1 MSTWD
6 EEFRQLQAEF
16 LRGGPDRLV
25 DIDETLERL
34 DRGTAAT
41 LADLKRHFHKL
52 AGAGA
57 TYQRPHIST
66 LAREAERRC
75 DELIKGHHQPSSDD
89 VGRWRDIRHRL
100 TALFD
105 EGIATTVLTE
115 PESATAA
122 TGGSAGESSRSALDV
137 LLVDENQETRRLLA
151 SVLQHEGIPV
161 REAGTCAEAKAL
173 IDTRLPD
180 GLLVDV
186 RLPDGSGY
194 GIVEYAR
201 QKPDGDHAA
210 ILMLSAA
217 GDFLDLAEAIHAG
230 ADACY
235 TKPAEIEAAHRKLL
249 QMLERSQA
257 EIPRILVVEDDEFHA
272 AFARTVLE
280 SAGYQVDVCSAP
292 RTFTEHMATFHPEL
306 LLMDVNLP
314 EVSGYDLAR
323 LVRQQEQHAALPIIF
338 LTSEAEMESRIRA
351 AKAGGDEHL
360 TKPVHPALLASAVG
374 ARLERAR
381 FLKSLLHRD
390 GLTRLLT
397 HASFMEQV
405 QQVIDRRARSTPGSA
420 SLVLLDVDHFKRVN
434 DTYGHQAGD
443 RVLAT
448 LAASLRQHLRR
459 TDIIGRYGGEEFGVL
474 LDHLPIDDAQRLITR
489 LLNEFAA
496 LDHTAGEHQHFRVT
510 FSAGIAPYRE
520 GLERH
525 AWIEAADLTLY
536 AAKNQGGT
544 GSSSR
549 RRRDEHKCRN
559 AANAGMP
566 NIAARLVGPRYLI
579 YCKAHV

>member
-16 LRGGPDRLV
+16 LRGGPDRLA
-25 DIDETLERL
+25 DIDETLDRL

-57 TYQRPHIST
+57 TYQRPQISN
-66 LAREAERRC
+66 LAREAEKRC
-75 DELIKGHHQPSSDD
+75 DELLRSHQQPTSED
-89 VGRWRDIRHRL
+89 VVQWRDARVRL
-100 TALFD
+100 AQLFD
-105 EGIATTVLTE
+105 EGTTVAVTE
-115 PESATAA
+115 PAPTPTPGPVEAPR
-122 TGGSAGESSRSALDV
+122 GEVDV
-137 LLVDENQETRRLLA
+137 LLVDEDLETRRLLA

-161 REAGTCAEAKAL
+161 REAGTCAEARML
-173 IDTRLPD
+173 IDARVPN
-180 GLLVDV
+180 GLMVDV
-186 RLPDGSGY
+186 RLPDGAGY
-194 GIVEYAR
+194 DIVTYAR
-201 QKPDGDHAA
+201 QKADGDDETA

-235 TKPAEIEAAHRKLL
+235 TKPAEIEPAYRKLL
-249 QMLERSQA
+249 QLLERAQA

-280 SAGYQVDVCSAP
+280 SAGYQVSVCGSP
-292 RTFTEHMATFHPEL
+292 RQFTEHMATFQPEL

-323 LVRQQEQHAALPIIF
+323 LVRQHEQHAALPIIF

-360 TKPVHPALLASAVG
+360 TKPVHPALLASAVA
-374 ARLERAR
+374 ARLERSR

-405 QQVIDRRARSTPGSA
+405 QQAIDRRQRGTAIPA
-420 SLVLLDVDHFKRVN
+420 SLVLLDVDHFKKIN
-434 DTYGHQAGD
+434 DTFGHQAGD

-448 LAASLRQHLRR
+448 LAGALRQHLRR
-459 TDIIGRYGGEEFGVL
+459 TDIIGRYGGEEFAVL
-474 LDHLPIDDAQRLITR
+474 LDQLKAEDAQRLITR
-489 LLNEFAA
+489 LLGEFAS
-496 LDHTAGEHQHFRVT
+496 LDHAAGEGDHFRVT
-510 FSAGIAPYRE
+510 FSAGVAPFHE
-520 GLERH
+520 GIQRH
-525 AWIEAADLTLY
+525 AWIEAADQALY
-536 AAKNQGGT
+536 AAKKAGRNQVLISD
-544 GSSSR
+544 SSHAR
-549 RRRDEHKCRN
+549 R
-559 AANAGMP
+559 
-566 NIAARLVGPRYLI
+566 
-579 YCKAHV
+579 

>member
-6 EEFRQLQAEF
+6 EDFRQLQAEF
-16 LRGGPDRLV
+16 LRGGPARLA
-25 DIDETLERL
+25 DIDDTLDRL

-57 TYQRPHIST
+57 TYQRPQISS
-66 LAREAERRC
+66 LAKEAERRC
-75 DELIKGHHQPSSDD
+75 DELLRDHAQPTTED
-89 VGRWRDIRHRL
+89 VTRWRDIRARL
-100 TALFD
+100 AALFD
-105 EGIATTVLTE
+105 EGLATTVVPDAAQAE
-115 PESATAA
+115 VVVSAASESARA
-122 TGGSAGESSRSALDV
+122 ELDV

-161 REAGTCAEAKAL
+161 REAGTVAQAKAR
-173 IDTRLPD
+173 IDERVPD
-180 GLLVDV
+180 GLMVDV

-194 GIVEYAR
+194 GVVEYVR
-201 QKPDGDHAA
+201 QRDDGEDAA

-235 TKPAEIEAAHRKLL
+235 TKPAEIEPAYRKLL
-249 QMLERSQA
+249 QMLEGAQA
-257 EIPRILVVEDDEFHA
+257 DIPRILVVEDDEFHA
-272 AFARTVLE
+272 GFARTVLE
-280 SAGYQVDVCSAP
+280 SAGYHVDVCGAP
-292 RTFTEHMATFHPEL
+292 RQFIEQMATSQPEL

-338 LTSEAEMESRIRA
+338 LTSDGEMEARIRA

-405 QQVIDRRARSTPGSA
+405 QQVVDRRQRSANGPA
-420 SLVLLDVDHFKRVN
+420 SLVLLDVDHFKRIN

-448 LAASLRQHLRR
+448 LAGSLRQHLRR
-459 TDIIGRYGGEEFGVL
+459 TDIVGRYGGEEFGVL
-474 LDHLPIDDAQRLITR
+474 LDQLSVEDAQRLIAR
-489 LLNEFAA
+489 LLREFAA
-496 LDHTAGEHQHFRVT
+496 LDHAAGEQHFRVT
-510 FSAGIAPYRE
+510 FSAGIAPWTP
-520 GLERH
+520 GIQRH
-525 AWIEAADLTLY
+525 AWIEAADQALY
-536 AAKNQGGT
+536 AAKKAG
-544 GSSSR
+544 
-549 RRRDEHKCRN
+549 RN
-559 AANAGMP
+559 RVLVAGQTDAP
-566 NIAARLVGPRYLI
+566 T
-579 YCKAHV
+579 

>member
-16 LRGGPDRLV
+16 LRGGPDRLL
-25 DIDETLERL
+25 DIDESLDRL

-57 TYQRPHIST
+57 TYQRPQIST

-75 DELIKGHHQPSSDD
+75 DELLTAHRQPSSEDMA
-89 VGRWRDIRHRL
+89 RWRDIRTRL
-100 TALFD
+100 ASLFV
-105 EGIATTVLTE
+105 EGIATTTLAE
-115 PESATAA
+115 PAA
-122 TGGSAGESSRSALDV
+122 VDAAPGAAPEEVRSELDV

-161 REAGTCAEAKAL
+161 REAGTCEEARAL
-173 IDTRLPD
+173 IDARVPD

-194 GIVEYAR
+194 GVVEYAR
-201 QKPDGDHAA
+201 QKSGGDLAA

-249 QMLERSQA
+249 QMLERSQSEA
-257 EIPRILVVEDDEFHA
+257 PRILVVEDDEFHA

-280 SAGYQVDVCSAP
+280 SAGYLVDVCGAP
-292 RTFTEHMATFHPEL
+292 RQFSEHMATFQPEL

-405 QQVIDRRARSTPGSA
+405 QQVLDRRTRSAPGPA
-420 SLVLLDVDHFKRVN
+420 SLVLLDVDHFKQIN
-434 DTYGHQAGD
+434 DTFGHQAGD

-448 LAASLRQHLRR
+448 LAGSLRQHLRR
-459 TDIIGRYGGEEFGVL
+459 TDVIGRYGGEEFGVL
-474 LDHLPIDDAQRLITR
+474 LDQLPIDDAQRLITR

-496 LDHTAGEHQHFRVT
+496 LDHSAAQHQHFRVT
-510 FSAGIAPYRE
+510 FSAGIAPYRP
-520 GLERH
+520 GIERH
-525 AWIEAADLTLY
+525 AWIEAADQALY
-536 AAKNQGGT
+536 AAKKAG
-544 GSSSR
+544 
-549 RRRDEHKCRN
+549 RN
-559 AANAGMP
+559 RVL
-566 NIAARLVGPRYLI
+566 IAP
-579 YCKAHV
+579 

>member
-16 LRGGPDRLV
+16 LRGGPERLV
-25 DIDETLERL
+25 DIDETLDRL

-41 LADLKRHFHKL
+41 IADLKRHFHKL

-57 TYQRPHIST
+57 TYQRPQIST

-75 DELIKGHHQPSSDD
+75 DELLTGHGQPSAVD
-89 VGRWRDIRHRL
+89 VARWRDIRLRL
-100 TALFD
+100 QALFN
-105 EGIATTVLTE
+105 EGIATAMPVE
-115 PESATAA
+115 PMPVSV
-122 TGGSAGESSRSALDV
+122 TGGAAAAAESPRGALDV
-137 LLVDENQETRRLLA
+137 LLVDENQETRRLLV

-161 REAGTCAEAKAL
+161 REASTCDEARAL
-173 IDTRLPD
+173 IDARLPD
-180 GLLVDV
+180 GLMVDI

-194 GIVEYAR
+194 SVVEYAR
-201 QKPDGDHAA
+201 QKPDGDQAA

-257 EIPRILVVEDDEFHA
+257 EVPRILVVEDDEFHA

-280 SAGYQVDVCSAP
+280 SAGYQVDVCGAP
-292 RTFTEHMATFHPEL
+292 RHFAEHMSTFQPEL

-405 QQVIDRRARSTPGSA
+405 QQVIDRRSRSAHGPS
-420 SLVLLDVDHFKRVN
+420 SLVLLDVDHFKHIN

-448 LAASLRQHLRR
+448 LAGSLRQHLRR

-474 LDHLPIDDAQRLITR
+474 LDQLPLGDAQRLITR

-496 LDHTAGEHQHFRVT
+496 LDHSASEHRHFRVT
-510 FSAGIAPYRE
+510 FSAGIAPYTD
-520 GLERH
+520 GVQRH
-525 AWIEAADLTLY
+525 AWIEAADQALY
-536 AAKNQGGT
+536 AAKKAGRNRVVVAPT
-544 GSSSR
+544 TSS
-549 RRRDEHKCRN
+549 
-559 AANAGMP
+559 
-566 NIAARLVGPRYLI
+566 
-579 YCKAHV
+579 

>member
-1 MSTWD
+1 M
-6 EEFRQLQAEF
+6 
-16 LRGGPDRLV
+16 
-25 DIDETLERL
+25 
-34 DRGTAAT
+34 
-41 LADLKRHFHKL
+41 
-52 AGAGA
+52 
-57 TYQRPHIST
+57 
-66 LAREAERRC
+66 
-75 DELIKGHHQPSSDD
+75 
-89 VGRWRDIRHRL
+89 
-100 TALFD
+100 
-105 EGIATTVLTE
+105 
-115 PESATAA
+115 
-122 TGGSAGESSRSALDV
+122 
-137 LLVDENQETRRLLA
+137 
-151 SVLQHEGIPV
+151 LQHEGIPV
-161 REAGTCAEAKAL
+161 REAGTCAEARAL
-173 IDTRLPD
+173 IDARLPD
-180 GLLVDV
+180 GVLVDV
-186 RLPDGSGY
+186 RLPDGPGY
-194 GIVEYAR
+194 GIVEYVR
-201 QKPDGDHAA
+201 QKADGDHAA

-217 GDFLDLAEAIHAG
+217 ADFLDLAEAIHAG

-280 SAGYQVDVCSAP
+280 SAGYQVDVCSTP
-292 RTFTEHMATFHPEL
+292 RSFSEHMATFQPEL

-405 QQVIDRRARSTPGSA
+405 QQVIDRRARSTPGPA
-420 SLVLLDVDHFKRVN
+420 SLVLLDVDHFKHIN

-510 FSAGIAPYRE
+510 FSAGIAPYHQ
-520 GLERH
+520 GIERH
-525 AWIEAADLTLY
+525 AWIEAADQALY
-536 AAKNQGGT
+536 AAKKSG
-544 GSSSR
+544 
-549 RRRDEHKCRN
+549 RN
-559 AANAGMP
+559 RVLVALGATARHVMNAVGMP
-566 NIAARLVGPRYLI
+566 TTFARLRGCRLSATD
-579 YCKAHV
+579 AHIVTASGAGDHDLSDGH

>member
-1 MSTWD
+1 M
-6 EEFRQLQAEF
+6 
-16 LRGGPDRLV
+16 GGADRLV
-25 DIDETLERL
+25 DIDEAL
-34 DRGTAAT
+34 DRLHHGTAAT

-57 TYQRPHIST
+57 TYQRPQIST

-75 DELIKGHHQPSSDD
+75 DELLKGHAQPSSED
-89 VGRWRDIRHRL
+89 VVRWRETRRRL
-100 TALFD
+100 AALFD
-105 EGIATTVLTE
+105 EGIATTVLADPT
-115 PESATAA
+115 PATATPA
-122 TGGSAGESSRSALDV
+122 ASSLDTARHDLDV
-137 LLVDENQETRRLLA
+137 LLVDENQEARRLLA

-161 REAGTCAEAKAL
+161 REAGSCEQAREM
-173 IDTRLPD
+173 IDARLPD
-180 GLLVDV
+180 GMLVDV

-201 QKPDGDHAA
+201 KKSGGDQSA

-235 TKPAEIEAAHRKLL
+235 TKPAEIEAAHRKIL

-257 EIPRILVVEDDEFHA
+257 ESPRILVVEDDQYHA
-272 AFARTVLE
+272 AFARALLE
-280 SAGYQVDVCSAP
+280 SAGYQVHVCDAP
-292 RTFTEHMATFHPEL
+292 RQFSEHMATFQPEL

-338 LTSEAEMESRIRA
+338 LTSEEELESRIRA

-405 QQVIDRRARSTPGSA
+405 QQVIDRRSRVAAAPA
-420 SLVLLDVDHFKRVN
+420 SLVLLDVDHFKQVN
-434 DTYGHQAGD
+434 DAYGHQAGD

-448 LAASLRQHLRR
+448 LAGSLRQHLRR

-474 LDHLPIDDAQRLITR
+474 LDQLPIDDAQRLITR
-489 LLNEFAA
+489 LLTEFAS
-496 LDHTAGEHQHFRVT
+496 LDHTAGEQHFRVT
-510 FSAGIAPYRE
+510 FSAGIAPYHE
-520 GLERH
+520 GVGRH
-525 AWIEAADLTLY
+525 AWIEAADQALY
-536 AAKNQGGT
+536 AAKRAG
-544 GSSSR
+544 
-549 RRRDEHKCRN
+549 RN
-559 AANAGMP
+559 RVLVAGRTDAAGNDLAP
-566 NIAARLVGPRYLI
+566 VPTTRA
-579 YCKAHV
+579 

>member
-16 LRGGPDRLV
+16 LRGGPERLA

-57 TYQRPHIST
+57 TYQRPQISS
-66 LAREAERRC
+66 LARDAERRC
-75 DELIKGHHQPSSDD
+75 DELIERHGQPTAADMA
-89 VGRWRDIRHRL
+89 RWRDVRSRL
-100 TALFD
+100 TTLFD
-105 EGIATTVLTE
+105 EGMTSTALAE
-115 PESATAA
+115 PAPMPAQATA
-122 TGGSAGESSRSALDV
+122 GEHPRAEVDV

-151 SVLQHEGIPV
+151 LVLQHEGITV
-161 REAGTCAEAKAL
+161 REAGTCAEARAL
-173 IDTRLPD
+173 VDARLPD

-186 RLPDGSGY
+186 RLPDGPGY
-194 GIVEYAR
+194 GVVEYAR
-201 QKPDGDHAA
+201 QKPLADHVA

-249 QMLERSQA
+249 QMLERTQA
-257 EIPRILVVEDDEFHA
+257 DVPRILVVEDDEFHA

-280 SAGYQVDVCSAP
+280 SAGYLVDVCGAP
-292 RTFTEHMATFHPEL
+292 RHFAEHMATFQPEL
-306 LLMDVNLP
+306 LVMDVNLP
-314 EVSGYDLAR
+314 EASGYDLAR

-360 TKPVHPALLASAVG
+360 TKPAHPALLASAVG

-381 FLKSLLHRD
+381 FLKTLLHRD

-405 QQVIDRRARSTPGSA
+405 QQVIDRRARTSQGPA
-420 SLVLLDVDHFKRVN
+420 SLVLLDVDHFKQIN

-448 LAASLRQHLRR
+448 LAGSLRQHLRR

-474 LDHLPIDDAQRLITR
+474 LDQLPIDDAQRLIGR
-489 LLNEFAA
+489 LLSEFAT
-496 LDHTAGEHQHFRVT
+496 LDHSAGEHQHFRVT
-510 FSAGIAPYRE
+510 FSAGIAPYAE
-520 GLERH
+520 GIERH
-525 AWIEAADLTLY
+525 AWIEAADQALY
-536 AAKNQGGT
+536 AAKKAG
-544 GSSSR
+544 
-549 RRRDEHKCRN
+549 RN
-559 AANAGMP
+559 RVVVAQ
-566 NIAARLVGPRYLI
+566 
-579 YCKAHV
+579 

>member
-16 LRGGPDRLV
+16 LRGGPDRLA

-57 TYQRPHIST
+57 TYQRPQISS

-75 DELIKGHHQPSSDD
+75 DELLRDHGQPSRED
-89 VGRWRDIRHRL
+89 VARWREIRLRL
-100 TALFD
+100 EALFN
-105 EGIATTVLTE
+105 EGLATTVLAE
-115 PESATAA
+115 PAPAASTPSAPAESPRA
-122 TGGSAGESSRSALDV
+122 ELDV
-137 LLVDENQETRRLLA
+137 LLVDEDQETRRLLA
-151 SVLQHEGIPV
+151 SVLMHEGIPV
-161 REAGTCAEAKAL
+161 REAGSCEEARAR
-173 IDTRLPD
+173 IDQRVPD
-180 GLLVDV
+180 GLMVDV
-186 RLPDGSGY
+186 RLPDGTGY

-201 QKPDGDHAA
+201 QKDEGSHTA

-235 TKPAEIEAAHRKLL
+235 TKPAEIEPAYRKLL
-249 QMLERSQA
+249 QMLEGA
-257 EIPRILVVEDDEFHA
+257 HADIPRILVVEDDEFHA
-272 AFARTVLE
+272 AFARAVLE
-280 SAGYQVDVCSAP
+280 SAGYQVDVCRAP
-292 RTFTEHMATFHPEL
+292 RQFTEHMATFQPEL

-323 LVRQQEQHAALPIIF
+323 LVRQHEQHAALPIIF

-405 QQVIDRRARSTPGSA
+405 QQVLDRRQRSGSGPA
-420 SLVLLDVDHFKRVN
+420 SLVLLDVDHFKQIN
-434 DTYGHQAGD
+434 DVYGHQAGD

-459 TDIIGRYGGEEFGVL
+459 TDIIGRYGGEEFAVL
-474 LDHLPIDDAQRLITR
+474 LDQLPVEDAQRLIAR
-489 LLNEFAA
+489 LLGEFAA
-496 LDHTAGEHQHFRVT
+496 LDHAAGENRHFRVT
-510 FSAGIAPYRE
+510 FSAGIAPWHD
-520 GLERH
+520 GIERH
-525 AWIEAADLTLY
+525 AWIEAADQALY
-536 AAKNQGGT
+536 AAKKAGRNRVVIAGDRTQET
-544 GSSSR
+544 G
-549 RRRDEHKCRN
+549 N
-559 AANAGMP
+559 
-566 NIAARLVGPRYLI
+566 RLG
-579 YCKAHV
+579 AHS

>member
-16 LRGGPDRLV
+16 LRGGPDRLA
-25 DIDETLERL
+25 DIDETLDRL

-41 LADLKRHFHKL
+41 LGDLKRHFHKL

-57 TYQRPHIST
+57 TYQRPQISA
-66 LAREAERRC
+66 LAKEGERRC
-75 DELIKGHHQPSSDD
+75 DELLRNHGQPSTAD
-89 VGRWRDIRHRL
+89 VARWRDIRIRL
-100 TALFD
+100 AALFA
-105 EGIATTVLTE
+105 EGLATTVAAE
-115 PESATAA
+115 PVPAPA
-122 TGGSAGESSRSALDV
+122 SAGAAPGDSPRGELDV
-137 LLVDENQETRRLLA
+137 LLVDENAETRRLLA

-161 REAGTCAEAKAL
+161 REAGTCVEARAL
-173 IDTRLPD
+173 IDLRLPD

-194 GIVEYAR
+194 SVVEYAR
-201 QKPDGDHAA
+201 QKDGGDHSA

-249 QMLERSQA
+249 QMLERTQA
-257 EIPRILVVEDDEFHA
+257 DVPRILVVEDDEFHA

-280 SAGYQVDVCSAP
+280 SAGYQVSVCSAP
-292 RTFTEHMATFHPEL
+292 RHFAEHMATSQPEL

-405 QQVIDRRARSTPGSA
+405 QQVIDRRSRASQGPA
-420 SLVLLDVDHFKRVN
+420 SLVLLDVDHFKSVN

-448 LAASLRQHLRR
+448 LAGSLRQHLRR

-474 LDHLPIDDAQRLITR
+474 LDQLPIDDAQRLITR

-496 LDHTAGEHQHFRVT
+496 LDHSAGQHQHFRVT
-510 FSAGIAPYRE
+510 FSAGIAPYRD
-520 GLERH
+520 GIERH
-525 AWIEAADLTLY
+525 AWIEAADRALY
-536 AAKNQGGT
+536 AAKEAGRN
-544 GSSSR
+544 R
-549 RRRDEHKCRN
+549 VHVAEHRT
-559 AANAGMP
+559 
-566 NIAARLVGPRYLI
+566 
-579 YCKAHV
+579 

>member
-6 EEFRQLQAEF
+6 EEFRHLQSEF
-16 LRGGPDRLV
+16 LKGGADRLV
-25 DIDETLERL
+25 DIDEALDRL
-34 DRGTAAT
+34 HRGTAAT

-57 TYQRPHIST
+57 TYQRPQIST

-75 DELIKGHHQPSSDD
+75 DQLLKGHAQPTSED
-89 VGRWRDIRHRL
+89 VVRWREIRGRL
-100 TALFD
+100 AALFD
-105 EGIATTVLTE
+105 EGTATMV
-115 PESATAA
+115 AA
-122 TGGSAGESSRSALDV
+122 PPPAAASAGAPSLEAVRDDLDV
-137 LLVDENQETRRLLA
+137 LLVDENQATRRLLA

-161 REAGTCAEAKAL
+161 REAASCEQARAM
-173 IDTRLPD
+173 IDAQLPD
-180 GLLVDV
+180 GLMVDV

-201 QKPDGDHAA
+201 KQAGGDQSA

-235 TKPAEIEAAHRKLL
+235 TKPTEIEAAHRKLL

-257 EIPRILVVEDDEFHA
+257 ESPRILVVEDDAQHA
-272 AFARTVLE
+272 AYARALLE
-280 SAGYQVDVCSAP
+280 SAGYAVQVCDAP
-292 RTFTEHMATFHPEL
+292 RQFSERMATFQPEL

-338 LTSEAEMESRIRA
+338 LTSEEEMESRIRG

-405 QQVIDRRARSTPGSA
+405 QQVIDRRSRSASGPA

-448 LAASLRQHLRR
+448 LAGSLRQHLRR

-474 LDHLPIDDAQRLITR
+474 LDQLPIDDAQRLITR
-489 LLNEFAA
+489 LLTEFAA
-496 LDHTAGEHQHFRVT
+496 LDHAAGDQHFRVT
-510 FSAGIAPYRE
+510 FSAGIAPYHE
-520 GLERH
+520 GISRH
-525 AWIEAADLTLY
+525 AWIEAADQALY
-536 AAKNQGGT
+536 AAKKAG
-544 GSSSR
+544 
-549 RRRDEHKCRN
+549 RN
-559 AANAGMP
+559 RVLVAPARAAEPAA
-566 NIAARLVGPRYLI
+566 AARLTPD
-579 YCKAHV
+579 A

>member
-1 MSTWD
+1 MRWYDVPGFLADMSTWD

-16 LRGGPDRLV
+16 LRGGPDRLA
-25 DIDETLERL
+25 DIDETLDRL

-57 TYQRPHIST
+57 TYQRPQISS

-75 DELIKGHHQPSSDD
+75 DDLLREHGQPSTED
-89 VGRWRDIRHRL
+89 VARWRDIRLRL
-100 TALFD
+100 EGLFH
-105 EGIATTVLTE
+105 EGIATTVLPDAAPAAAASTATE
-115 PESATAA
+115 
-122 TGGSAGESSRSALDV
+122 GSRAELDV

-161 REAGTCAEAKAL
+161 REAGTAEDARRL
-173 IDTRLPD
+173 IDERLPD
-180 GLLVDV
+180 GLMVDV
-186 RLPDGSGY
+186 RLPDDSGY
-194 GIVEYAR
+194 HVVEYAR
-201 QKPDGDHAA
+201 QKDEGSQTA

-235 TKPAEIEAAHRKLL
+235 TKPAEIEPAYRKLL
-249 QMLERSQA
+249 QMLERAQA
-257 EIPRILVVEDDEFHA
+257 EIPRILVVEDDEYHA

-280 SAGYQVDVCSAP
+280 SAGYQVNVCGAP
-292 RTFTEHMATFHPEL
+292 RQFTEHMATFQPEL

-360 TKPVHPALLASAVG
+360 TKPVHPALLASAAG

-405 QQVIDRRARSTPGSA
+405 QQVLDRRARSASGPA
-420 SLVLLDVDHFKRVN
+420 SLVLLDVDHFKQIN

-448 LAASLRQHLRR
+448 LAGSLRQHLRR
-459 TDIIGRYGGEEFGVL
+459 TDIIGRYGGEEFAVL
-474 LDHLPIDDAQRLITR
+474 LDQLSVEDAQRLITR
-489 LLNEFAA
+489 LLGEFAA
-496 LDHTAGEHQHFRVT
+496 LDHSAGDKHFRVS
-510 FSAGIAPYRE
+510 FSAGIAPWRE
-520 GLERH
+520 GVERH
-525 AWIEAADLTLY
+525 AWIEAADRALY
-536 AAKNQGGT
+536 AAKNAG
-544 GSSSR
+544 
-549 RRRDEHKCRN
+549 RN
-559 AANAGMP
+559 
-566 NIAARLVGPRYLI
+566 RVLVADG
-579 YCKAHV
+579 A

>member
-1 MSTWD
+1 MTTWD

-25 DIDETLERL
+25 DIDETLDRL

-57 TYQRPHIST
+57 TYQRPQIST

-75 DELIKGHHQPSSDD
+75 DELLEGHEQPSSDD
-89 VGRWRDIRHRL
+89 MGRWRDIRMRL
-100 TALFD
+100 TGLFD
-105 EGIATTVLTE
+105 ESIATTALDE
-115 PESATAA
+115 PAA
-122 TGGSAGESSRSALDV
+122 VGPALGGALEGPRGALDV

-161 REAGTCAEAKAL
+161 REAGTCEEARAL
-173 IDTRLPD
+173 IDARLPD

-201 QKPDGDHAA
+201 QKRDGDAAA

-217 GDFLDLAEAIHAG
+217 GDFVDLAEAIHAG

-235 TKPAEIEAAHRKLL
+235 TKPAEIEAALRKLL

-272 AFARTVLE
+272 AFARTLLE

-292 RTFTEHMATFHPEL
+292 RSFADHMATFHPEL

-314 EVSGYDLAR
+314 EISGYDLAR

-338 LTSEAEMESRIRA
+338 LTSEGEMESRIRA

-405 QQVIDRRARSTPGSA
+405 QQVIDRRARSTPGPA

-474 LDHLPIDDAQRLITR
+474 LDHLPIDDAQRLIAR
-489 LLNEFAA
+489 LLREFAA
-496 LDHTAGEHQHFRVT
+496 LDHSAGEHQHFRVT

-520 GLERH
+520 GVERH
-525 AWIEAADLTLY
+525 AWIEAADQALY
-536 AAKNQGGT
+536 AAKKAG
-544 GSSSR
+544 
-549 RRRDEHKCRN
+549 RN
-559 AANAGMP
+559 RVL
-566 NIAARLVGPRYLI
+566 IAST
-579 YCKAHV
+579 

>member
-16 LRGGPDRLV
+16 LRGGPDRLL
-25 DIDETLERL
+25 DIDESLDRL

-41 LADLKRHFHKL
+41 IADLKRHFHKL

-57 TYQRPHIST
+57 TYQRPQIST

-75 DELIKGHHQPSSDD
+75 DELLKGHGQPSSDD
-89 VGRWRDIRHRL
+89 VARWRDIRMRL
-100 TALFD
+100 ASLFD
-105 EGIATTVLTE
+105 EGIATTTLAD
-115 PESATAA
+115 PAPLAA
-122 TGGSAGESSRSALDV
+122 TSSTPPEEARSELDV

-161 REAGTCAEAKAL
+161 REAGTCEEARML
-173 IDTRLPD
+173 IDARVPD
-180 GLLVDV
+180 GLLVDI

-201 QKPDGDHAA
+201 HKPGGDLAA

-249 QMLERSQA
+249 QMLERSQS
-257 EIPRILVVEDDEFHA
+257 EPPRILVVEDDEFHA

-280 SAGYQVDVCSAP
+280 SAGYLVDVCSAP
-292 RTFTEHMATFHPEL
+292 RHFSEHMATFQPEL

-405 QQVIDRRARSTPGSA
+405 QQVLDRRARSAPGPA
-420 SLVLLDVDHFKRVN
+420 SLVLLDVDHFKQIN
-434 DTYGHQAGD
+434 DTFGHQAGD

-459 TDIIGRYGGEEFGVL
+459 TDVIGRYGGEEFGVL
-474 LDHLPIDDAQRLITR
+474 LDQLPIEDAQRLITR

-496 LDHTAGEHQHFRVT
+496 LDHSAAQHQHFRVT
-510 FSAGIAPYRE
+510 FSAGIAPYRP
-520 GLERH
+520 GIERH
-525 AWIEAADLTLY
+525 AWIEAADQALY
-536 AAKNQGGT
+536 AAKKAG
-544 GSSSR
+544 
-549 RRRDEHKCRN
+549 RN
-559 AANAGMP
+559 RVL
-566 NIAARLVGPRYLI
+566 IAP
-579 YCKAHV
+579 

>member
-1 MSTWD
+1 MAPGSPLTMSTWD

-25 DIDETLERL
+25 DIDETLDRL

-57 TYQRPHIST
+57 TYQRPQIST
-66 LAREAERRC
+66 LAKEAERRC
-75 DELIKGHHQPSSDD
+75 DELLKGHGQPSTVD
-89 VGRWRDIRHRL
+89 VARWRDIRMRL
-100 TALFD
+100 AVLFD
-105 EGIATTVLTE
+105 EGLATSVLPE
-115 PESATAA
+115 PAPASVAAGTAPDSPRA
-122 TGGSAGESSRSALDV
+122 ELDV
-137 LLVDENQETRRLLA
+137 LLVDENVETRRLLA
-151 SVLQHEGIPV
+151 SVLAHEGIPV
-161 REAGTCAEAKAL
+161 REAGTCVEARAL
-173 IDTRLPD
+173 IDERLPD
-180 GLLVDV
+180 GLMVDV

-201 QKPDGDHAA
+201 QKPDGGDAA

-235 TKPAEIEAAHRKLL
+235 TKPAEIEPAHRKLL
-249 QMLERSQA
+249 QMLERVQA
-257 EIPRILVVEDDEFHA
+257 DVPRILVVEDDEFHA

-280 SAGYQVDVCSAP
+280 SAGYQVSVCSAP
-292 RTFTEHMATFHPEL
+292 RQFVEHMATSQPEL

-405 QQVIDRRARSTPGSA
+405 QQVIDRRSRASQGPA
-420 SLVLLDVDHFKRVN
+420 SLVLLDVDHFKQIN

-448 LAASLRQHLRR
+448 LAGSLRQHLRR

-474 LDHLPIDDAQRLITR
+474 LDQLPIDDAQRLITR

-496 LDHTAGEHQHFRVT
+496 LDHSAGEHQHFRVT
-510 FSAGIAPYRE
+510 FSAGIAPYAD
-520 GLERH
+520 GIERH
-525 AWIEAADLTLY
+525 AWIEAADQALY
-536 AAKNQGGT
+536 SAKKAG
-544 GSSSR
+544 
-549 RRRDEHKCRN
+549 RN
-559 AANAGMP
+559 
-566 NIAARLVGPRYLI
+566 RV
-579 YCKAHV
+579 HVAT

>member
-16 LRGGPDRLV
+16 LRGGPERLV
-25 DIDETLERL
+25 DIDETLDRL

-41 LADLKRHFHKL
+41 IADLKRHFHKL

-57 TYQRPHIST
+57 TYQRPQIST

-75 DELIKGHHQPSSDD
+75 DELLKGHGQPSADD
-89 VGRWRDIRHRL
+89 VARWRDIRLRL
-100 TALFD
+100 RALFD
-105 EGIATTVLTE
+105 EGIATTVLAEPVPAPATSGTAV
-115 PESATAA
+115 PESPR
-122 TGGSAGESSRSALDV
+122 GEFDV

-161 REAGTCAEAKAL
+161 REASTCEEARAL
-173 IDTRLPD
+173 IDARLPD

-201 QKPDGDHAA
+201 QKPDGDLAA

-249 QMLERSQA
+249 QMLERSQS
-257 EIPRILVVEDDEFHA
+257 EVPRILVVEDDEFHA

-292 RTFTEHMATFHPEL
+292 RHFTEHMATFQPEL

-405 QQVIDRRARSTPGSA
+405 QQVIDRRSRSAQGPS
-420 SLVLLDVDHFKRVN
+420 SLVLLDVDHFKQIN

-448 LAASLRQHLRR
+448 LAGSLRQHLRR

-474 LDHLPIDDAQRLITR
+474 LDQLPIGDAQRLITR

-510 FSAGIAPYRE
+510 FSAGIAPYTD
-520 GLERH
+520 GLQRH
-525 AWIEAADLTLY
+525 AWIEAADQALY
-536 AAKNQGGT
+536 AAKKAGRNRVVVAPAT
-544 GSSSR
+544 TSS
-549 RRRDEHKCRN
+549 
-559 AANAGMP
+559 
-566 NIAARLVGPRYLI
+566 
-579 YCKAHV
+579 

>member
-6 EEFRQLQAEF
+6 EEFRQLEAEF
-16 LRGGPDRLV
+16 LRGGPARLV
-25 DIDETLERL
+25 DIDEALDRL

-57 TYQRPHIST
+57 TYKRPQISA

-75 DELIKGHHQPSSDD
+75 DEVLARRGQPTSDD
-89 VGRWRDIRHRL
+89 VAGWRQARMRL
-100 TALFD
+100 AALFE
-105 EGIATTVLTE
+105 EGIATAAPAE
-115 PESATAA
+115 PAPQASSSGQAAPESSQ
-122 TGGSAGESSRSALDV
+122 GDLDV
-137 LLVDENQETRRLLA
+137 LIVDDNQDTRRLLA
-151 SVLQHEGIPV
+151 SVLQQEGIPV
-161 REAGTCAEAKAL
+161 REAGTCAEARTL
-173 IDTRLPD
+173 IDARVPD

-186 RLPDGSGY
+186 CLPDGSGY
-194 GIVEYAR
+194 AIVEHAR
-201 QKPDGDHAA
+201 QRPGGDQAV

-217 GDFLDLAEAIHAG
+217 GDVLDLAEAIHAG

-257 EIPRILVVEDDEFHA
+257 EVPRILVVEDDEFHA

-280 SAGYQVDVCSAP
+280 SAGYQVAVCGAP
-292 RTFTEHMATFHPEL
+292 RHFTEHMATFQPEL

-314 EVSGYDLAR
+314 DASGYDLAR

-338 LTSEAEMESRIRA
+338 LTSEAAMESRIRA

-405 QQVIDRRARSTPGSA
+405 QQVIDRRLRSPHGPA
-420 SLVLLDVDHFKRVN
+420 SLVLLDVDHFKRIN

-448 LAASLRQHLRR
+448 LAGSLRQHLRR

-474 LDHLPIDDAQRLITR
+474 LDQLPIEDAQRLITR
-489 LLNEFAA
+489 LLHEFAA
-496 LDHTAGEHQHFRVT
+496 LDHTAVGEHSHFRVT
-510 FSAGIAPYRE
+510 FSAGIAPYRP
-520 GLERH
+520 GIERH
-525 AWIEAADLTLY
+525 AWIEAADQSLY
-536 AAKNQGGT
+536 AAKKAGRNQVVVAPD
-544 GSSSR
+544 R
-549 RRRDEHKCRN
+549 
-559 AANAGMP
+559 
-566 NIAARLVGPRYLI
+566 
-579 YCKAHV
+579 

>member
-1 MSTWD
+1 MTTWD

-16 LRGGPDRLV
+16 LRGGPDRLA
-25 DIDETLERL
+25 DIDETLDRL
-34 DRGTAAT
+34 DRGTAST

-57 TYQRPHIST
+57 TYQRPQISS

-75 DELIKGHHQPSSDD
+75 DELLREHGQPTTDD
-89 VGRWRDIRHRL
+89 VAEWRDIRARL
-100 TALFD
+100 ESLFD
-105 EGIATTVLTE
+105 EGIATAVLPE
-115 PESATAA
+115 PTPATAA
-122 TGGSAGESSRSALDV
+122 ATAPVEGSRAELDV
-137 LLVDENQETRRLLA
+137 LIVDENQETRRLLA

-161 REAGTCAEAKAL
+161 REAGTAAEARAC
-173 IDTRLPD
+173 IDARLPD
-180 GLLVDV
+180 GLMVDV

-194 GIVEYAR
+194 AVVEYAR
-201 QKPDGDHAA
+201 QKDEGSQTA
-210 ILMLSAA
+210 ILMLSAV

-235 TKPAEIEAAHRKLL
+235 TKPAEIEPAYRKLL
-249 QMLERSQA
+249 QMLEGAQA
-257 EIPRILVVEDDEFHA
+257 EIPRILVVEDDEYHA

-280 SAGYQVDVCSAP
+280 SAGYQVNVCSAP
-292 RTFTEHMATFHPEL
+292 RQFTEHMATFQPEL

-323 LVRQQEQHAALPIIF
+323 LVRQHEQHAALPIIF

-405 QQVIDRRARSTPGSA
+405 QQVLDRRQRSAGGPA
-420 SLVLLDVDHFKRVN
+420 SLVLLDVDHFKQIN

-448 LAASLRQHLRR
+448 LAGSLRQHLRR
-459 TDIIGRYGGEEFGVL
+459 TDIIGRYGGEEFAVL
-474 LDHLPIDDAQRLITR
+474 LDQLSVDDAQRLITR
-489 LLNEFAA
+489 LLAEFAA
-496 LDHTAGEHQHFRVT
+496 LDHAAGEKHFRVT
-510 FSAGIAPYRE
+510 FSAGIAPWTD
-520 GLERH
+520 GVERH
-525 AWIEAADLTLY
+525 VWIEAADQALY
-536 AAKNQGGT
+536 AAKKAG
-544 GSSSR
+544 
-549 RRRDEHKCRN
+549 RN
-559 AANAGMP
+559 RVLIAGQ
-566 NIAARLVGPRYLI
+566 A
-579 YCKAHV
+579 

>member
-16 LRGGPDRLV
+16 LRGGPERLV
-25 DIDETLERL
+25 DIDEALDRL
-34 DRGTAAT
+34 DRGLAAT

-57 TYQRPHIST
+57 TYQRPLIST
-66 LAREAERRC
+66 LAREGEQRC
-75 DELIKGHHQPSSDD
+75 DELLKGGGRPTTTD
-89 VGRWRDIRHRL
+89 VDRWREIRGL
-100 TALFD
+100 LAQAFD
-105 EGIATTVLTE
+105 EGIA
-115 PESATAA
+115 SAAPSTSAVVASVVDTAA
-122 TGGSAGESSRSALDV
+122 PEAARSTLDV

-151 SVLQHEGIPV
+151 SVLIHEGIPV
-161 REAGTCAEAKAL
+161 REAGTCAEARAL
-173 IDTRLPD
+173 IEQRVPD

-194 GIVEYAR
+194 AVVEFTR
-201 QKPDGDHAA
+201 QMPDGGNTA

-257 EIPRILVVEDDEFHA
+257 EVSRILVVEDDEFHA

-280 SAGYQVDVCSAP
+280 SAGYLVDVCSAP
-292 RTFTEHMATFHPEL
+292 RYFSERMATFQPEL

-381 FLKSLLHRD
+381 FLKSLLYRD

-405 QQVIDRRARSTPGSA
+405 QQAVDRRARAALGPA
-420 SLVLLDVDHFKRVN
+420 SLVLLDVDHFKKIN
-434 DTYGHQAGD
+434 DAHGHQAGD

-459 TDIIGRYGGEEFGVL
+459 TDVIGRYGGEEFGVL
-474 LDHLPIDDAQRLITR
+474 LDQLEVDDAKRLITR

-496 LDHTAGEHQHFRVT
+496 LDHAAADGQHFRVT
-510 FSAGIAPYRE
+510 FSAGIAAYTP
-520 GLERH
+520 GIERH
-525 AWIEAADLTLY
+525 AWIEAADQALY
-536 AAKNQGGT
+536 AAKKSG
-544 GSSSR
+544 
-549 RRRDEHKCRN
+549 RN
-559 AANAGMP
+559 
-566 NIAARLVGPRYLI
+566 RVLVAP
-579 YCKAHV
+579 

>member
-6 EEFRQLQAEF
+6 EDFRQLQAEF
-16 LRGGPDRLV
+16 LRGGPDRLS
-25 DIDETLERL
+25 DIDETLDRL

-57 TYQRPHIST
+57 TYQRPQIST
-66 LAREAERRC
+66 LAKEGERRC
-75 DELIKGHHQPSSDD
+75 DELLRAHGQPSTADLA
-89 VGRWRDIRHRL
+89 RWRDIRARL
-100 TALFD
+100 AVLFD
-105 EGIATTVLTE
+105 EGIASTVLVE
-115 PESATAA
+115 APPSPVVIGDAA
-122 TGGSAGESSRSALDV
+122 TEGTRAELDV
-137 LLVDENQETRRLLA
+137 LLVDENVETRRLLA
-151 SVLQHEGIPV
+151 SVLLHEGIPV
-161 REAGTCAEAKAL
+161 REAGTCDQARAL
-173 IDTRLPD
+173 IDARVPD

-194 GIVEYAR
+194 GVVEYAR
-201 QKPDGDHAA
+201 QKAEGGQAA

-249 QMLERSQA
+249 QMLERAQDDV
-257 EIPRILVVEDDEFHA
+257 PRILVVEDDEFHA

-280 SAGYQVDVCSAP
+280 SAGYHVSVCSAP
-292 RTFTEHMATFHPEL
+292 RQFPEFMATSQPEL

-323 LVRQQEQHAALPIIF
+323 LVRQQEQHAALPILF
-338 LTSEAEMESRIRA
+338 LTSEVEMESRIRA

-405 QQVIDRRARSTPGSA
+405 QQVIDRRSRAAQGPA
-420 SLVLLDVDHFKRVN
+420 SLVLLDVDHFKQIN

-474 LDHLPIDDAQRLITR
+474 LDQLPIDDAQRLISR

-496 LDHTAGEHQHFRVT
+496 LDHSAGEHQHFRVT
-510 FSAGIAPYRE
+510 FSAGIAPHTE
-520 GLERH
+520 GIDRH
-525 AWIEAADLTLY
+525 GWIEAADQALY
-536 AAKNQGGT
+536 AAKKAG
-544 GSSSR
+544 
-549 RRRDEHKCRN
+549 RN
-559 AANAGMP
+559 RVQMAGQV
-566 NIAARLVGPRYLI
+566 AD
-579 YCKAHV
+579 

>member
-16 LRGGPDRLV
+16 LRGGPSRLA
-25 DIDETLERL
+25 DIDETLDRL

-57 TYQRPHIST
+57 TYQRPQISS

-75 DELIKGHHQPSSDD
+75 DELLRGHGQPTSDD
-89 VGRWRDIRHRL
+89 VVRWREARVRL
-100 TALFD
+100 ALLFD
-105 EGIATTVLTE
+105 DGLNSVIAE
-115 PESATAA
+115 PAA
-122 TGGSAGESSRSALDV
+122 GPAQSSPAEAPRDEIDV
-137 LLVDENQETRRLLA
+137 LLVDEDVETRRLLA

-161 REAGTCAEAKAL
+161 REAGTCAEARAL
-173 IDTRLPD
+173 IDARPPD
-180 GLLVDV
+180 GLMVDV
-186 RLPDGSGY
+186 RLPDGAGY
-194 GIVEYAR
+194 DVVQYAR
-201 QKPDGDHAA
+201 QKEDGDQAA
-210 ILMLSAA
+210 ILMLSVA

-235 TKPAEIEAAHRKLL
+235 TKPAEIEPAYRKLL
-249 QMLERSQA
+249 QLLERSQA
-257 EIPRILVVEDDEFHA
+257 EIPRILVVEDDEYHA

-280 SAGYQVDVCSAP
+280 SAGYQVSVCGSP
-292 RTFTEHMATFHPEL
+292 RQFTGHMATFQPEL

-323 LVRQQEQHAALPIIF
+323 LVRQHEQHAALPIIF

-360 TKPVHPALLASAVG
+360 TKPVHPALLASAVA
-374 ARLERAR
+374 ARLERSR

-405 QQVIDRRARSTPGSA
+405 QQVIDRRQRGSTTPA
-420 SLVLLDVDHFKRVN
+420 SLVLLDVDHFKKIN

-459 TDIIGRYGGEEFGVL
+459 TDIIGRYGGEEFAVL
-474 LDHLPIDDAQRLITR
+474 LDQLRAEDAQRLITR
-489 LLNEFAA
+489 LLGEFAG
-496 LDHTAGEHQHFRVT
+496 LDHAAGEEEHFRVT
-510 FSAGIAPYRE
+510 FSAGVAPFAE
-520 GLERH
+520 GIQRH
-525 AWIEAADLTLY
+525 AWIEAADQALY
-536 AAKNQGGT
+536 AAKKAGRNQVLISHST
-544 GSSSR
+544 HVR
-549 RRRDEHKCRN
+549 R
-559 AANAGMP
+559 
-566 NIAARLVGPRYLI
+566 
-579 YCKAHV
+579 

>member
-1 MSTWD
+1 MTS
-6 EEFRQLQAEF
+6 RA
-16 LRGGPDRLV
+16 GGTSV
-25 DIDETLERL
+25 C
-34 DRGTAAT
+34 A
-41 LADLKRHFHKL
+41 
-52 AGAGA
+52 
-57 TYQRPHIST
+57 
-66 LAREAERRC
+66 
-75 DELIKGHHQPSSDD
+75 SSS
-89 VGRWRDIRHRL
+89 
-100 TALFD
+100 LFD
-105 EGIATTVLTE
+105 EGIATTVLAE
-115 PESATAA
+115 PVPETTSAGAA
-122 TGGSAGESSRSALDV
+122 TPETSRSELDV

-161 REAGTCAEAKAL
+161 REAGTCEEAKAQ
-173 IDTRLPD
+173 IDARLPD
-180 GLLVDV
+180 GLMVDV

-194 GIVEYAR
+194 GVVEYAR
-201 QKPDGDHAA
+201 QKNDGDHAA

-257 EIPRILVVEDDEFHA
+257 EVPRILVVEDDEFHA

-292 RTFTEHMATFHPEL
+292 RHFTEHMATSQPEL

-405 QQVIDRRARSTPGSA
+405 QQVLDRRARSAPGHA
-420 SLVLLDVDHFKRVN
+420 SLVLLDVDHFKQVN

-474 LDHLPIDDAQRLITR
+474 LDQLPIDDAQRLITR

-496 LDHTAGEHQHFRVT
+496 LDHTAGEHKHFRVT
-510 FSAGIAPYRE
+510 FSAGIAPYRD
-520 GLERH
+520 GIERH
-525 AWIEAADLTLY
+525 AWIESADQALY
-536 AAKNQGGT
+536 AAKKAG
-544 GSSSR
+544 
-549 RRRDEHKCRN
+549 RN
-559 AANAGMP
+559 
-566 NIAARLVGPRYLI
+566 RVLVAP
-579 YCKAHV
+579 

>member
-1 MSTWD
+1 MNFGVIGWRRSFRVDMSTWD

-16 LRGGPDRLV
+16 LRGGPSRLA

-57 TYQRPHIST
+57 TYQRPQISS

-75 DELIKGHHQPSSDD
+75 DELLRDHSPPSTED
-89 VGRWRDIRHRL
+89 VARWRSVRDRL
-100 TALFD
+100 SALFT
-105 EGIATTVLTE
+105 EG
-115 PESATAA
+115 AA
-122 TGGSAGESSRSALDV
+122 VADVPAALAAAPPPADPPRRGLDV
-137 LLVDENQETRRLLA
+137 LLVDEDQDTRRLLA
-151 SVLQHEGIPV
+151 SVLAHEGIAV
-161 REAGTCAEAKAL
+161 REASTCEEARAC
-173 IDTRLPD
+173 IDERLPD
-180 GLLVDV
+180 GLFVDV
-186 RLPDGSGY
+186 RLPDGAGY
-194 GIVEYAR
+194 DVVEYAR
-201 QKPDGDHAA
+201 RKDEGGHAA

-235 TKPAEIEAAHRKLL
+235 TKPAEIEPAYRKLL
-249 QMLERSQA
+249 QMLEGSQA

-280 SAGYQVDVCSAP
+280 SAGYQVDVCESP
-292 RTFTEHMATFHPEL
+292 RRFSEHMATFQPEL

-323 LVRQQEQHAALPIIF
+323 LVRQHEQHAALPIIF
-338 LTSEAEMESRIRA
+338 LTSEGEMESRIRA

-374 ARLERAR
+374 TRLERAR

-397 HASFMEQV
+397 HAWFMEQV
-405 QQVIDRRARSTPGSA
+405 QQAIDRRQRSGAGPA
-420 SLVLLDVDHFKRVN
+420 SLVLLDVDHFKQVN
-434 DTYGHQAGD
+434 DVYGHQAGD

-448 LAASLRQHLRR
+448 LAATLRQHLRR
-459 TDIIGRYGGEEFGVL
+459 TDVIGRYGGEEFGVL
-474 LDHLPIDDAQRLITR
+474 LDQLSAEDAQRLVSR
-489 LLNEFAA
+489 LLAEFATLEHA
-496 LDHTAGEHQHFRVT
+496 AGPDQHFRVT
-510 FSAGIAPYRE
+510 FSAGIAPWRS
-520 GLERH
+520 GLDLH
-525 AWIEAADLTLY
+525 AWIEAADQALY
-536 AAKNQGGT
+536 AAKKAG
-544 GSSSR
+544 
-549 RRRDEHKCRN
+549 RN
-559 AANAGMP
+559 RVV
-566 NIAARLVGPRYLI
+566 IATDQR
-579 YCKAHV
+579 